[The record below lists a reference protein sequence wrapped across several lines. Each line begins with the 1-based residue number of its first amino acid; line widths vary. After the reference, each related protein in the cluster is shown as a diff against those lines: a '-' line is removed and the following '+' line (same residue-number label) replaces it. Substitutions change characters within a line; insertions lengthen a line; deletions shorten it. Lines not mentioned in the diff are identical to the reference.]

1 MPLES
6 LLELVQ
12 TLRQRIIEH
21 RSALSGNEMLTRY
34 ALIDP
39 LLSELGWET
48 TDPATVIPEDTSGLG
63 RGRPDYVLQHSG
75 KPVMV
80 IEAKKLG
87 SGLQDGARQAIS
99 YAMDA
104 NRQARY
110 FALTDG
116 QNWKIYDTNRPASDM
131 RVTSFDIM
139 AVSPAEVCLQ
149 ALALWQSSVIDGKV
163 SAGQAPIYMP
173 KPQPVTMT
181 PTPPPYTPDSAVQ
194 PTDPPTDV
202 SDRWIPLSEYRPA
215 SRERP
220 IEIMFPDSTT
230 HPVKY
235 MREVLIETTRWLVRT
250 NNLDP
255 HNQNHCPITGTS
267 RNIISNYPT
276 HPNGDSFENENPEQ
290 VEGLWVNTKYPNPQT
305 VRNTCKVIVHVGQD
319 PSQFK
324 IRLPS

>member
-12 TLRQRIIEH
+12 ALRQRIKEH

-48 TDPATVIPEDTSGLG
+48 TDPATVILEDTSGLG

-104 NRQARY
+104 NRQARF
-110 FALTDG
+110 FAITDG
-116 QNWKIYDTNRPASDM
+116 QQWEIYDTDRPASDM

-163 SAGQAPIYMP
+163 SAGQAPVIRITAEETTGYP
-173 KPQPVTMT
+173 
-181 PTPPPYTPDSAVQ
+181 
-194 PTDPPTDV
+194 
-202 SDRWIPLSEYRPA
+202 
-215 SRERP
+215 
-220 IEIMFPDSTT
+220 PDSTVPDDT
-230 HPVKY
+230 DDSEWVPLSALNPRGVILHLL
-235 MREVLIETTRWLVRT
+235 RFSSQTIAELHSEGGISSLS
-250 NNLDP
+250 
-255 HNQNHCPITGTS
+255 NQYAGYSRRIT
-267 RNIISNYPT
+267 
-276 HPNGDSFENENPEQ
+276 
-290 VEGLWVNTKYPNPQT
+290 
-305 VRNTCKVIVHVGQD
+305 
-319 PSQFK
+319 
-324 IRLPS
+324 